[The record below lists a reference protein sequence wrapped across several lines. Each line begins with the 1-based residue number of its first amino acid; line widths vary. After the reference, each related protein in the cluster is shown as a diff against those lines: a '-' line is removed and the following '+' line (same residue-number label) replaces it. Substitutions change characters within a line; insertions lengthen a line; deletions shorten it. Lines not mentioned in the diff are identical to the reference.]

1 MARHRGLFP
10 SPPPGSAILVH
21 YFVFSKVVPSRYT
34 RNQSRNHDRKPA
46 PVENDKVKSSGR
58 LLLALDL
65 FLLSSLPSL
74 KNRPLAIFS
83 VESRDERERDVIKN
97 GRNKG
102 LTSGDVAAGPFIGCL
117 GGRCVAADGVL
128 IERVKGGQC
137 D

>member
-1 MARHRGLFP
+1 MRDVLIVPPKHSWLVTGAS
-10 SPPPGSAILVH
+10 SPPPPRFRHFGALFRFFESR
-21 YFVFSKVVPSRYT
+21 YTRYTRYTSRYT

-83 VESRDERERDVIKN
+83 AASLNRGTKESEM
-97 GRNKG
+97 
-102 LTSGDVAAGPFIGCL
+102 
-117 GGRCVAADGVL
+117 
-128 IERVKGGQC
+128 
-137 D
+137 

>member
-10 SPPPGSAILVH
+10 SPPSGSAILVH

-34 RNQSRNHDRKPA
+34 RNQSRNHDRKPT

-83 VESRDERERDVIKN
+83 AASLNRGTKESEM
-97 GRNKG
+97 
-102 LTSGDVAAGPFIGCL
+102 
-117 GGRCVAADGVL
+117 
-128 IERVKGGQC
+128 
-137 D
+137 

>member
-10 SPPPGSAILVH
+10 SPPPPGSAILVH

-83 VESRDERERDVIKN
+83 AASLNRGTKESEM
-97 GRNKG
+97 
-102 LTSGDVAAGPFIGCL
+102 
-117 GGRCVAADGVL
+117 
-128 IERVKGGQC
+128 
-137 D
+137 

>member
-1 MARHRGLFP
+1 M
-10 SPPPGSAILVH
+10 
-21 YFVFSKVVPSRYT
+21 
-34 RNQSRNHDRKPA
+34 
-46 PVENDKVKSSGR
+46 
-58 LLLALDL
+58 
-65 FLLSSLPSL
+65 
-74 KNRPLAIFS
+74 
-83 VESRDERERDVIKN
+83 IKN